1 MIAEFPMEENCFIRV
16 YKTLTGYRVT
26 VYDADADATLPTIH
40 IFSSL
45 DSAIVY
51 ARQGYKS

>member
-1 MIAEFPMEENCFIRV
+1 MIAEFAMEQNCFIRV
-16 YKTLTGYRVT
+16 YKTLTAYKVT